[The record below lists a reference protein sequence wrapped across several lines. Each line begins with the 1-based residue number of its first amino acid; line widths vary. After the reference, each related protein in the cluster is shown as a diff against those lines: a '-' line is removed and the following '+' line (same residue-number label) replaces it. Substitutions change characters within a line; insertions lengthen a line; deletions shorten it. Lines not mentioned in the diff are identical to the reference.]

1 MGRIHD
7 NHFKEQIM
15 NKYPVMATS
24 AGNPVGDNQNSL
36 STNPRSSV
44 HAKSAAACGTVTRVS

>member
-1 MGRIHD
+1 
-7 NHFKEQIM
+7 M

-36 STNPRSSV
+36 STDPRGSV
-44 HAKSAAACGTVTRVS
+44 HAKSAAACGTLR